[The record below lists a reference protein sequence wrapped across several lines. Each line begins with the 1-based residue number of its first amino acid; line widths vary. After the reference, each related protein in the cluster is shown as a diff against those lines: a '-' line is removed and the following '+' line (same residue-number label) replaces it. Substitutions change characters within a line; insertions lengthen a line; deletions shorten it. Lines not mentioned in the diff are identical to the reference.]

1 MQKNYLRTAAFAKL
15 AGVNK
20 KTLHYYDEIG
30 LFRPAYVNE
39 KGYRF
44 YSPLQ
49 LDRLALIVTLKDLGV
64 PLKVIA
70 EYLSCGDLARVD
82 EILTRQSEELDRRIG
97 QLTRR
102 KALLEALRRQ
112 NRGFLDWCGKGPQ
125 RLHREPERIAVLMSR
140 EEMESSRILIV
151 NYLTDGPGTGLC
163 GGRGG
168 SASSTRNGRTGRFW
182 CPAGTISACMSSYRG
197 HRVREWLVRPRQ
209 QLQDY
214 AAARGWRL
222 DARAFV
228 EFGDLAVNGCS
239 ETDPEPRSIRMR
251 ICELDSPEYTDE

>member
-1 MQKNYLRTAAFAKL
+1 MQKKYLRTAAFAKL

-70 EYLSCGDLARVD
+70 EYLTCGDLARVD
-82 EILTRQSEELDRRIG
+82 EILTRQSQELDRRID

-163 GGRGG
+163 GEGEDRFLYQKRPDGPILVPGG
-168 SASSTRNGRTGRFW
+168 DYL
-182 CPAGTISACMSSYRG
+182 CLYELVQG
-197 HRVREWLVRPRQ
+197 HRVWEWLVSRRQ

-251 ICELDSPEYTDE
+251 ICEPNSPECTDK